1 MSPDSLDLFV
11 LVLTLKAP
19 YKNCRRRH
27 LIFFYFYLS
36 KKIRLDV
43 SCESSARQRIH
54 MKYQVLFSL
63 KTMNKN
69 SKLSSAAG
77 VIGVLR
83 VNDSI
88 FYHYI
93 QFSILKTI
101 TKHCREE

>member
-1 MSPDSLDLFV
+1 
-11 LVLTLKAP
+11 
-19 YKNCRRRH
+19 
-27 LIFFYFYLS
+27 
-36 KKIRLDV
+36 
-43 SCESSARQRIH
+43 
-54 MKYQVLFSL
+54 
-63 KTMNKN
+63 MNKN

-101 TKHCREE
+101 TKHCREEWNK